1 MRESLPQHDE
11 QSSCSKNEAYCTFMR
26 RHRETVWRVC
36 WRFASQGR
44 GDNVDR
50 IACAKDMAQ
59 EVWIVLWLKFDQ
71 LDLQAPERQQRR
83 WLTRVAHSVLIDLYR
98 HTTIH
103 DNDMVR
109 LEDLE
114 HDIEDVGALPP
125 GNLADTLYTLLEFLP
140 PNDQQLIRMRL
151 EGYDA
156 QEIADT
162 MGTSRNNVYQRISR
176 IIKKIKQYDP

>member
-1 MRESLPQHDE
+1 
-11 QSSCSKNEAYCTFMR
+11 
-26 RHRETVWRVC
+26 
-36 WRFASQGR
+36 
-44 GDNVDR
+44 
-50 IACAKDMAQ
+50 
-59 EVWIVLWLKFDQ
+59 
-71 LDLQAPERQQRR
+71 
-83 WLTRVAHSVLIDLYR
+83 
-98 HTTIH
+98 
-103 DNDMVR
+103 MVR

-162 MGTSRNNVYQRISR
+162 MGTSHNNVYQRISR
-176 IIKKIKQYDP
+176 IIKKLKQYDP